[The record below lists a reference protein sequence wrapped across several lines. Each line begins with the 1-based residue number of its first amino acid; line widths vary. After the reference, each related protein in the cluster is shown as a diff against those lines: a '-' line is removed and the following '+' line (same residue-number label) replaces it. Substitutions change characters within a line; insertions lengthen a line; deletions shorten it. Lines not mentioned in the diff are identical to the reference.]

1 MDAMLQVWTISG
13 NPSARVRFL
22 SCLPLIL
29 VCAGCAAHVVPNTP
43 SPVRSEHADA
53 TGPAPAQPAMAPAA
67 VSTPAPE
74 SPAAPAATPA
84 VAAATP
90 SPEQASP
97 SEEAES
103 ADGEADDDSSSAVVG
118 FDSAEGDETESAAVP
133 PGTPEVQYTT
143 DLSDEEL
150 KRRWKEDVASLGS
163 VSVGFV
169 HSGRMVNSVRFPD
182 SPDWTVVSPEKA
194 WTTTETINYL
204 TQVIHE
210 LRTHYPNAPL
220 LRVNQISTKDGG
232 YIRPHKSHQNG
243 RDVDLGFYYPGGN
256 MVSVRAR
263 EKYIDLTMNWALIK
277 ALVTLTDVQLILVDR
292 RVQKVLYDYAL
303 KNGEDK
309 AWLDSLFH
317 SGENSLIKH
326 ARGHRDHFHVRFF
339 NPRAQELGRR
349 LAPLLALQPD
359 HNIAMH
365 RIRKGDTLGAIAI
378 RYNSSVNS
386 IRNANRMRGNLL
398 HIGEVL
404 SVPLRGPCNRC
415 PVPPPVVVP
424 ARHLPVLAKVDA
436 QPEAKP
442 AVQAKVD
449 VQPETQAKVEATPA
463 VAAKVEAPAVVQAKV
478 EDSTAVQAKA
488 EVPPGVEPPPAPPSP
503 VPVKADAQALEQAK
517 AAVQPAVQVKT
528 EPLAQPT
535 DAAKTGAAPAVQEKT
550 EAPPSA
556 PEPQRM

>member
-1 MDAMLQVWTISG
+1 M
-13 NPSARVRFL
+13 RFL
-22 SCLPLIL
+22 SFLPLIL

-43 SPVRSEHADA
+43 SPARSEHADA
-53 TGPAPAQPAMAPAA
+53 TGPAPAQPATAPAA
-67 VSTPAPE
+67 VSAPAPG
-74 SPAAPAATPA
+74 SPAAPASAPA
-84 VAAATP
+84 VAAAAP
-90 SPEQASP
+90 STEQAGP

-103 ADGEADDDSSSAVVG
+103 SDGEADDDSGSAVDG
-118 FDSAEGDETESAAVP
+118 FDSAEGDETESAVVP

-150 KRRWKEDVASLGS
+150 KRRWKEDPASLGS

-182 SPDWTVVSPEKA
+182 GHDWTVVSPEKA
-194 WTTTETINYL
+194 WTTTETVNYL

-210 LRTHYPNAPL
+210 LRTRYPNAPL

-256 MVSVRAR
+256 MVSARAR
-263 EKYIDLTMNWALIK
+263 EKYIDLTMNWALVK

-317 SGENSLIKH
+317 AGQNSLIMH

-349 LAPLLALQPD
+349 LAPLLAMQPE

-365 RIRKGDTLGAIAI
+365 RVRSGDTLGAIAL
-378 RYNSSVNS
+378 RYNSSVNT
-386 IRNANRMRGNLL
+386 IRNVNRIRGNLL

-404 SVPLRGPCNRC
+404 SVPLRGPCTRC

-424 ARHLPVLAKVDA
+424 ARHLPALAKVDA

-449 VQPETQAKVEATPA
+449 VQPETQAKA
-463 VAAKVEAPAVVQAKV
+463 EAPAAVQATV
-478 EDSTAVQAKA
+478 EASATVQAKA
-488 EVPPGVEPPPAPPSP
+488 EVPSAVQPPPAPSST
-503 VPVKADAQALEQAK
+503 VQVKADAQSLEQAK

-528 EPLAQPT
+528 QPLAGPTAPGKTEPL
-535 DAAKTGAAPAVQEKT
+535 PAVQDKPQ
-550 EAPPSA
+550 APPSA
-556 PEPQRM
+556 PEPQKL